1 MEIAQISLLGAL
13 LALDGTSVGQFMVS
27 RPLVAGTLAGW
38 ALGVPGL
45 GITIGA
51 ILELYLIVSFPTGG
65 ARFPEGSTATVVA
78 VAAASSTNAAG
89 GVALAI
95 AIGLVWGQLGGSSIT
110 ALRHL
115 NSHLAPEPH
124 DASHG
129 PARVVGAHLVA
140 IALDFG
146 RGALVTATGVVA
158 GRYIVSAMVA
168 AWPLADGASTGLLL
182 AGGAVSAGILLR
194 DLGGFRR
201 RRMAFVAGLALGIIG
216 TRFL

>member
-110 ALRHL
+110 
-115 NSHLAPEPH
+115 EPH